1 MTSLTKRAVVCGL
14 IVTLGLLSAL
24 PSVLPSFVSRHLP
37 DWYADTTL
45 SLGLDLR
52 GGSQLLLNVD
62 TAAVV
67 QNEHQQLTDQLRE
80 QLRKNRLAY
89 RTLTVSP
96 EGPVIALRNAA
107 DMDPTLA
114 LVEALIQNPDTGT
127 ADYSVRR
134 NGEVITMQPS
144 PAFVERLAREA
155 VERSLDVVRKRLNES
170 GLVDP
175 TIVHQGAEG
184 ILVQLPGVE
193 DPAHI
198 RALLGTTAQLT
209 FHWVADAKTPADR
222 PLQNLPYQ
230 ASATT
235 NNTSG
240 LTIEQDSALA
250 GKHIRDARLA
260 YNPETNEP
268 VVSFTLDR
276 SGARLFADLSANNL
290 GRALAIVLDG
300 QVITAPVIR
309 SVIGGQ
315 GEISGAF
322 SATEASD
329 LALLLRAGALP
340 APLEVAEERTVGPE
354 LGSDAISMGIST
366 GVLGT
371 ALVFAFMLAVYGRW
385 GVIACLAL
393 GVNIGLVFGVLSLL
407 GATLTLPGIAGLI
420 LSIGMAV
427 DANIL
432 INERI
437 REESRRGRSPLMALD
452 AGFKRAFRTIL
463 DSNITT
469 LIAISLLFMVGSGPV
484 RGFAVTM
491 GIGLLVSLFTAIFFT
506 RVLME
511 WRLIRRGRQPLS
523 ISGLAW
529 LDRVGTSSLD
539 VMRHRWL
546 GLSVSALLSLAS
558 VALFFGPGL
567 TYGIDFSGGYLLEIA
582 ARATSLADLR
592 ATLEPAFHQIMI
604 QPLADTGNYLLRLPL
619 TQTPLDSPI
628 DLLGQL
634 KGAVTDLVPGVQVL
648 RAEMVGPKVSGSF
661 ADMTV
666 LAILLAGLGMLAYL
680 WLRYETH
687 FAIATVVTLALDITK
702 TLGFFSLTGIEFNLT
717 AVAAILALIGY
728 SVNDKVVVFDRVREL
743 LQAEPDRP
751 LADILNASIR
761 STLTRTVFTSVTTGL
776 ALLPMALAG
785 GSAVAS
791 FAVPMVFGILVGTSS
806 SLFIA
811 APLLLLLGE
820 RRSRHGLGQLRLTPE
835 QTLPE
840 LATMP

>member
-1 MTSLTKRAVVCGL
+1 MKPLTKRALVCGL
-14 IVTLGLLSAL
+14 IVILGLLSAL
-24 PSVLPSFVSRHLP
+24 PSVIPSSVSRQLP

-80 QLRKNRLAY
+80 QLREKRLAY

-96 EGPVIALRNAA
+96 EGLVITLRNVA
-107 DMDPTLA
+107 DMGATLA
-114 LVEALIQNPDTGT
+114 LVQALIQNPDTGT

-134 NGEVITMQPS
+134 DAEVLALQAS
-144 PAFVERLAREA
+144 PAFVERLTREA
-155 VERSLDVVRKRLNES
+155 VERSQEVVRKRLNES

-175 TIVHQGAEG
+175 TIVRQGAEG
-184 ILVQLPGVE
+184 ILVQLPGVD

-209 FHWVADAKTPADR
+209 FHWVADAKTPGDV

-230 ASATT
+230 ASASDSTAD
-235 NNTSG
+235 

-511 WRLIRRGRQPLS
+511 WRLVRRGRQPLS

-529 LDRVGTSSLD
+529 LDRLGTSSLD
-539 VMRHRWL
+539 VMRLRWL

-582 ARATSLADLR
+582 APAASLADLR
-592 ATLEPAFHQIMI
+592 ATLEPAFQQIMI
-604 QPLADTGNYLLRLPL
+604 QPLAEAGDYLLRMPL
-619 TQTPLDSPI
+619 AQTPLDSPV

-634 KGAVTDLVPGVQVL
+634 KTAVTDLVPGVQVL

-666 LAILLAGLGMLAYL
+666 LAILLAGSGMLAYL

-687 FAIATVVTLALDITK
+687 FAIATVVTLGLDITK
-702 TLGFFSLTGIEFNLT
+702 TIGFFALTGIEFNLT

-751 LADILNASIR
+751 LKDILNASIR

-820 RRSRHGLGQLRLTPE
+820 RRSRRGLGQLRLTPE